1 MSNSGKCPVNR
12 TENTLK
18 CGAENTTKSSVEN
31 TKLGEREIGGST
43 VGSGRAAALSSGLSP
58 HHSGGESAVHKS
70 GEEKRV
76 SESDATDLK
85 PVLYTWQQQSCV
97 CDNPDE
103 DLTMNWLPMAA
114 TKRSPTGPLPL
125 AN

>member
-1 MSNSGKCPVNR
+1 MAVVGRPPSLLACHH
-12 TENTLK
+12 
-18 CGAENTTKSSVEN
+18 TT
-31 TKLGEREIGGST
+31 LGEKQQYRR
-43 VGSGRAAALSSGLSP
+43 V
-58 HHSGGESAVHKS
+58 
-70 GEEKRV
+70 EKRRGSL

-97 CDNPDE
+97 GDNPDE

>member
-1 MSNSGKCPVNR
+1 MAVVGRPPSLLACHHS
-12 TENTLK
+12 T
-18 CGAENTTKSSVEN
+18 
-31 TKLGEREIGGST
+31 LGENQQYRR
-43 VGSGRAAALSSGLSP
+43 V
-58 HHSGGESAVHKS
+58 
-70 GEEKRV
+70 EKRRGSAL

>member
-1 MSNSGKCPVNR
+1 MAVVGRPPSLLACHH
-12 TENTLK
+12 
-18 CGAENTTKSSVEN
+18 TT
-31 TKLGEREIGGST
+31 LGENQQYRR
-43 VGSGRAAALSSGLSP
+43 V
-58 HHSGGESAVHKS
+58 
-70 GEEKRV
+70 EKRRGSL